1 MKKII
6 LILNLFCIFPHNSI
20 LGNNRNGYA
29 VLNTFEMVPL
39 YVDSCSLD
47 VIDSIANDSVD
58 EVYYSVAILDCSLN
72 RAYIQSFEDNTSM
85 KEHQGWISWKHLGIL
100 FSCYTDTLYIREQPI
115 NTGTI
120 TGVIINPTWLP
131 IRKIVNAY
139 NSWLYVI
146 IDEDHK
152 IGGWISPECLCN
164 NLYTICN

>member
-85 KEHQGWISWKHLGIL
+85 KEHQG
-100 FSCYTDTLYIREQPI
+100 
-115 NTGTI
+115 
-120 TGVIINPTWLP
+120 
-131 IRKIVNAY
+131 
-139 NSWLYVI
+139 
-146 IDEDHK
+146 
-152 IGGWISPECLCN
+152 
-164 NLYTICN
+164 

>member
-152 IGGWISPECLCN
+152 IGG
-164 NLYTICN
+164 